1 MKTKPTDEYL
11 KALKRRYA
19 QSDKKARGVILD
31 EFVATTGCH
40 RKHAIALLNGKR
52 SKQGYR
58 AKRPRAQVY
67 GAEEAR
73 AVAQLAGWFDQI
85 SSKRLRAVMDQELSR
100 LKQAGHLK
108 VSAACFARLQ
118 HISASTMDRLRAHQR
133 HSGRHLRG
141 GTKPGSLLKHQVP
154 IRTFADWDD
163 KQIGFM
169 EIDLVQHDGGNPSGI
184 FACTL
189 NLTDVCSGWTE
200 MLAVRNKAQV
210 HVFAALTQARQRL
223 PFALLGI
230 DSDNG
235 AEFINAHLISY
246 CEREHITFTRGRV
259 GRKND
264 NAFVEQKN
272 WSVVRRLVG
281 YDRFD
286 MLKQVHQLNRLYACY
301 RLYVNFFLP
310 VTKLLRKERHGSHVK
325 RIFDAPKTPYLR
337 LLDDPAI
344 PNAVKSS
351 LRRIY
356 DKLDPVELH
365 RDILRLDKALVAST
379 LR

>member
-1 MKTKPTDEYL
+1 VLCTLAAHQCLDDGSPACQYL
-11 KALKRRYA
+11 
-19 QSDKKARGVILD
+19 
-31 EFVATTGCH
+31 
-40 RKHAIALLNGKR
+40 
-52 SKQGYR
+52 
-58 AKRPRAQVY
+58 RAQ
-67 GAEEAR
+67 R
-73 AVAQLAGWFDQI
+73 
-85 SSKRLRAVMDQELSR
+85 
-100 LKQAGHLK
+100 
-108 VSAACFARLQ
+108 
-118 HISASTMDRLRAHQR
+118 R
-133 HSGRHLRG
+133 HNGRHLRG

-210 HVFAALTQARQRL
+210 HVFAALMQARQRL
-223 PFALLGI
+223 PFDLLGI

-246 CEREHITFTRGRV
+246 CESYCEHEHITFTRGRV

-286 MLKQVHQLNRLYACY
+286 MLKQVQQLNRLYACY

-310 VTKLLRKERHGSHVK
+310 VTKLLRKERLGSHVK
-325 RIFDAPKTPYLR
+325 RIFDAPKTPCQR

-351 LRRIY
+351 LRRVY